1 MKEVIKLGLALLVIC
16 AIAGLALGLTYN
28 ITLPRIKAQE
38 EAARQ
43 RLYRNLLPGADIF
56 KEITIGTHKYQMGL
70 LHGQRIGVVS
80 TVTGKGYGGDIV
92 IVVGIDQVGR
102 VTGVSILSQN
112 ETPGL
117 GSKAAQLP
125 FLRQYAGKG
134 AEELKLRVDGGK
146 IDAVTAATITSRA
159 VTSGVKG
166 AVDQYLH
173 DKERL
178 K

>member
-1 MKEVIKLGLALLVIC
+1 MREVMKLGLALLAIC
-16 AIAGLALGLTYN
+16 AVAGLALGLTYN

-43 RLYRNLLPGADIF
+43 RLYRDLLPGADVF
-56 KEITIGTHKYQMGL
+56 KEVTIGSHKYQTGWQ
-70 LHGQRIGVVS
+70 HGQRIGVIF

-92 IVVGIDQVGR
+92 IIVGMDPAGR
-102 VTGVSILSQN
+102 VTGVSILSQS

-117 GSKAAQLP
+117 GSKAAQPP
-125 FLRQYAGKG
+125 FLRQYAGKST
-134 AEELKLRVDGGK
+134 EELKLRIDGGK

-159 VTSGVKG
+159 VTSGVKS

-173 DKERL
+173 DSEGL